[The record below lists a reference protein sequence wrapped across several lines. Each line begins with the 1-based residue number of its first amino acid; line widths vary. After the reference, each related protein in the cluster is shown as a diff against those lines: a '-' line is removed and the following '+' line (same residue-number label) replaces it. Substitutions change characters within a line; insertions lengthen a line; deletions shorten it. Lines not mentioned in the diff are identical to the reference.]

1 MTTDF
6 NNCVFTIFCVDDFSL
21 VLNIVKTIYKEDLLN
36 EDKAIL
42 NMNEAHLERY
52 LNPSY
57 SERVLPEFCCLKSAN
72 YPIRYFLFL
81 TP

>member
-36 EDKAIL
+36 EDKTIL
-42 NMNEAHLERY
+42 KMNEAHLERY

-57 SERVLPEFCCLKSAN
+57 NIVDVFYRNSVA
-72 YPIRYFLFL
+72 
-81 TP
+81 